1 MHPTGMGFDFILIV
15 PLLPSHCDFFAF
27 GCGVSFFGGFQHLP
41 VDGGSTAS
49 CNFAALAGGDEHTP
63 FYSAILNRKPCDGI
77 LDEYRRGVSCITNE
91 EQVFL
96 GWSDNRQHSI
106 Q

>member
-1 MHPTGMGFDFILIV
+1 MGFDFSMIT
-15 PLLPSHCDFFAF
+15 PLLLSHCGFSFVF
-27 GCGVSFFGGFQHLP
+27 RCGVSFFGGFQHLP